1 MQKNKKKIGIGY
13 YLKQH
18 KIAIFFYVFF
28 TLMATAIIA
37 VSTLLTARVIEFI
50 AEGNYSD
57 AIKWSFIIIGLM
69 LFKSLCWYI
78 TSLLYHITSGK
89 LRFKLNRDLSTQSFR
104 INSKTFSDNG
114 TGFFVERIV
123 SDPVTVVDSLSDVVS
138 YITEIISDIVI
149 LTYIATLDYRIALIL
164 VGIISACMIIEFF
177 RQKVYNKNLKLTKE
191 SGDKINS
198 LTTEIVKS
206 ERDIKSL
213 GLEKSL
219 SKIAA
224 KNYDNDR
231 KAQLKQGLWEVHF
244 WRIRNIIVDVVGI
257 LMLIYAIKL
266 LDRNL
271 ITIATF
277 MLVYSYREN
286 IYGFTW
292 NLGNVAN
299 VFTQIKVS
307 SERMFSLFDE
317 NLVEIEKFGNKK
329 ADICNGEIEFKNISF
344 TYRDYKIEKDKKL
357 KKNVKKLETESLV
370 FEDLSFKI
378 PKNKTVAFVGKSGS
392 GKSTILGLMTKIHNV
407 DKGEVL
413 LDGINIQDL
422 DKESLRKSFSLVN
435 QFPYIFDMTIK
446 ENLKLAN
453 QDATDEEINK
463 AIKMAY
469 FDEFINSL
477 PNGIETKVGESGI
490 KLSGGQKQR
499 LAIARALLRKSPII
513 LFDESTSSL
522 DNIAQSEVKK
532 SIDNLKGQGTIV
544 VVAHRLSTIKD
555 SDIIFFLDEGK
566 IIAQDTFEEL
576 FDTNE
581 KFKNM
586 FLAEN
591 I

>member
-1 MQKNKKKIGIGY
+1 MK
-13 YLKQH
+13 
-18 KIAIFFYVFF
+18 
-28 TLMATAIIA
+28 
-37 VSTLLTARVIEFI
+37 E
-50 AEGNYSD
+50 
-57 AIKWSFIIIGLM
+57 
-69 LFKSLCWYI
+69 
-78 TSLLYHITSGK
+78 
-89 LRFKLNRDLSTQSFR
+89 
-104 INSKTFSDNG
+104 
-114 TGFFVERIV
+114 
-123 SDPVTVVDSLSDVVS
+123 
-138 YITEIISDIVI
+138 
-149 LTYIATLDYRIALIL
+149 
-164 VGIISACMIIEFF
+164 
-177 RQKVYNKNLKLTKE
+177 TKA

-219 SKIAA
+219 SELA
-224 KNYDNDR
+224 KNNYEKDR
-231 KAQLKQGLWEVHF
+231 KIQLKQGLTEVHF
-244 WRIRNIIVDVVGI
+244 WRARNLIVDIVGV
-257 LMLIYAIKL
+257 LLLIYAIHL
-266 LDRNL
+266 LDLAL
-271 ITIATF
+271 ITLASF
-277 MLVYSYREN
+277 MIINTYRGN

-292 NLGNVAN
+292 NLGNVSN
-299 VFTQIKVS
+299 VITEVKVS
-307 SERMFSLFDE
+307 SERMFSLFDD

-329 ADICNGEIEFKNISF
+329 VDIVNGEIEFKNISF
-344 TYRDYKIEKDKKL
+344 TYRDYKIEEDKK
-357 KKNVKKLETESLV
+357 KKKSVKKLETETLV

-413 LDGINIQDL
+413 LDGVNIQDL

-453 QDATDEEINK
+453 PNATDEEINN

-469 FDEFINSL
+469 FDEFINNL

-499 LAIARALLRKSPII
+499 LAIARALLRKAPII

-532 SIDNLKGQGTIV
+532 SIDALKGQGTIV

-566 IIAQDTFEEL
+566 IIAEGTFDEL
-576 FDTNE
+576 YNNNE
-581 KFKNM
+581 KFRTM

>member
-1 MQKNKKKIGIGY
+1 
-13 YLKQH
+13 
-18 KIAIFFYVFF
+18 
-28 TLMATAIIA
+28 
-37 VSTLLTARVIEFI
+37 
-50 AEGNYSD
+50 
-57 AIKWSFIIIGLM
+57 
-69 LFKSLCWYI
+69 
-78 TSLLYHITSGK
+78 
-89 LRFKLNRDLSTQSFR
+89 
-104 INSKTFSDNG
+104 
-114 TGFFVERIV
+114 
-123 SDPVTVVDSLSDVVS
+123 
-138 YITEIISDIVI
+138 
-149 LTYIATLDYRIALIL
+149 
-164 VGIISACMIIEFF
+164 
-177 RQKVYNKNLKLTKE
+177 
-191 SGDKINS
+191 
-198 LTTEIVKS
+198 
-206 ERDIKSL
+206 
-213 GLEKSL
+213 
-219 SKIAA
+219 
-224 KNYDNDR
+224 
-231 KAQLKQGLWEVHF
+231 
-244 WRIRNIIVDVVGI
+244 
-257 LMLIYAIKL
+257 
-266 LDRNL
+266 L

-329 ADICNGEIEFKNISF
+329 ADIFNGEIEFKNISF

-357 KKNVKKLETESLV
+357 KKNVKKLETETLV

-566 IIAQDTFEEL
+566 IIAQGTFEEL

>member
-1 MQKNKKKIGIGY
+1 MKKNKKKIGINY

-18 KIAIFFYVFF
+18 VLSIFFYVFF
-28 TLMATAIIA
+28 SVVAT
-37 VSTLLTARVIEFI
+37 
-50 AEGNYSD
+50 G
-57 AIKWSFIIIGLM
+57 IIILSTIYAARAIEYVALEKYKDAVNIAILIIILY
-69 LFKSLCWYI
+69 LFKNLCWYGASCI
-78 TSLLYHITSGK
+78 YHVTSGK
-89 LRFKLNRDLSTQSFR
+89 IRVKLNNDLSKQSFN
-104 INSKTFSDNG
+104 ISSKTFSDNE
-114 TGFFVERIV
+114 TGYFVQRIV
-123 SDPVTVVDSLSDVVS
+123 NDPTRLVDSLAEIVDYV
-138 YITEIISDIVI
+138 TEIIGDIVI
-149 LTYIATLDYRIALIL
+149 LIYIATLDYRVALIL
-164 VGIISACMIIEFF
+164 VGIISACLIIEFF
-177 RQKVYNKNLKLTKE
+177 RQKAFKKNMKETKA

-219 SKIAA
+219 SELA
-224 KNYDNDR
+224 KNNYEKDR
-231 KAQLKQGLWEVHF
+231 KIQLKQGLTEVHF
-244 WRIRNIIVDVVGI
+244 WRARNLIVDIVGV
-257 LMLIYAIKL
+257 LLLIYAIHL
-266 LDRNL
+266 LDLAL
-271 ITIATF
+271 ITLASF
-277 MLVYSYREN
+277 MIINTYRGN

-292 NLGNVAN
+292 NLGNVSN
-299 VFTQIKVS
+299 VITEVKVS
-307 SERMFSLFDE
+307 SERMFSLFDD

-329 ADICNGEIEFKNISF
+329 VDIVNGEIEFKNISF
-344 TYRDYKIEKDKKL
+344 TYRDYKIEEDKK
-357 KKNVKKLETESLV
+357 KKKSVKKLETETLV

-413 LDGINIQDL
+413 LDGVNIQDL

-453 QDATDEEINK
+453 PNATDEEINN

-469 FDEFINSL
+469 FDEFINNL

-499 LAIARALLRKSPII
+499 LAIARALLRKAPII

-532 SIDNLKGQGTIV
+532 SIDALKGQGTIV

-566 IIAQDTFEEL
+566 IIAEGTFDEL
-576 FDTNE
+576 YNNNE
-581 KFKNM
+581 KFRTM

>member
-1 MQKNKKKIGIGY
+1 MQKNKKKIGIGH

-18 KIAIFFYVFF
+18 RVGIFFYILCSV
-28 TLMATAIIA
+28 LATGIIILTTIFAARAIEHVAKAEYKQAVNISIFVIFLLLLKSCCWYA
-37 VSTLLTARVIEFI
+37 VSMIYQFV
-50 AEGNYSD
+50 
-57 AIKWSFIIIGLM
+57 
-69 LFKSLCWYI
+69 
-78 TSLLYHITSGK
+78 SGK
-89 LRFKLNRDLSTQSFR
+89 IRYKLNTDLSKQSFN
-104 INSKTFSDNG
+104 ISSKTFSDNE
-114 TGFFVERIV
+114 TGFFTQRIV
-123 SDPVTVVDSLSDVVS
+123 SDPAKIVDSISLIVD
-138 YITEIISDIVI
+138 YIIEIVGDAVI
-149 LTYIATLDYRIALIL
+149 LIYIATFDYRLALIL
-164 VGIISACMIIEFF
+164 SGIIIVCLILEFF
-177 RQKVYNKNLKLTKE
+177 RQKVYNKNLKETKK

-198 LTTEIVKS
+198 LTTEIIKS

-219 SKIAA
+219 SKIAEF
-224 KNYDNDR
+224 NYEKDR
-231 KAQLKQGLWEVHF
+231 KTQLKQGVTEIHF
-244 WRIRNIIVDVVGI
+244 WRARNLIVEIVGV
-257 LMLIYAIKL
+257 LLLVYAIKL
-266 LDRNL
+266 LDLGL
-271 ITIATF
+271 ITISTF
-277 MLVYSYREN
+277 MIVNSYRGN
-286 IYGFTW
+286 IYGLTW
-292 NLGNVAN
+292 NLGGVLSIA
-299 VFTQIKVS
+299 TEIKVC

-317 NLVEIEKFGNKK
+317 NLVEIENFGDKKF
-329 ADICNGEIEFKNISF
+329 DIVDGEIEFKNISF

-357 KKNVKKLETESLV
+357 KKNVKKLETETLV

-378 PKNKTVAFVGKSGS
+378 PRNKTVAFVGKSGS

-413 LDGINIQDL
+413 LDGVNIQDL

-453 QDATDEEINK
+453 QEATDEEINN

-469 FDEFINSL
+469 FDEFVNSL
-477 PNGIETKVGESGI
+477 PNGIETRVGESGI

-499 LAIARALLRKSPII
+499 LAIARALLRKTPII

-566 IIAQDTFEEL
+566 IIDQGTFEDL
-576 FDTNE
+576 FKRNN
-581 KFKNM
+581 KFKEM